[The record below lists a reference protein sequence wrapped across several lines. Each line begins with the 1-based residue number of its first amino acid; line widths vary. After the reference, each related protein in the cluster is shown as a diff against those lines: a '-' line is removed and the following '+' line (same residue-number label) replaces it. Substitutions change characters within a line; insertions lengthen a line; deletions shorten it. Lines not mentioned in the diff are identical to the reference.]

1 MDITVIITI
10 MFLIILILVVAL
22 VTLYIESRK
31 HTKRLEGRIE
41 RLSSRIQAMNMKE
54 LDTVL
59 KSIKYKK
66 ERDELYKL
74 IEDMHSTTE
83 AVEDG
88 RQVKLLPRTYLDKS
102 NRVMTYEWEDGNTRY
117 TSHYTYNPS
126 HDTPSQTNTQTDNQ
140 SDNSSNY
147 SGGGGDF
154 SGGGSGGSWD

>member
-1 MDITVIITI
+1 MDPTVIITI
-10 MFLIILILVVAL
+10 IFLLLALVVTL

-31 HTKRLEGRIE
+31 RTKRLEGRIE

-59 KSIKYKK
+59 KSLKYKQ

-74 IEDMHSTTE
+74 INDMHSTSE
-83 AVEDG
+83 ALEDG
-88 RQVKLLPRTYLDKS
+88 RQVYLFPRTYLDKS
-102 NRVMTYEWEDGNTRY
+102 NRVMTYEWEDGITKY

-126 HDTPSQTNTQTDNQ
+126 QEGSQTSSSENTPSQD
-140 SDNSSNY
+140 SSSY